1 MRQRFSRPGAALA
14 SATLVLGTV
23 LALAAT
29 APAEAAARAAKGRA
43 AEIEAARLA
52 DKGSYAST
60 GSVAKDAA
68 KEQAAPEEA
77 CFQTRKKL
85 WVEGEGWIVRRVATC
100 R

>member
-14 SATLVLGTV
+14 SATLLLGSAI
-23 LALAAT
+23 ALAAH
-29 APAEAAARAAKGRA
+29 APAEAAPRNAKGRA
-43 AEIEAARLA
+43 AEIEAAKLA

-60 GSVAKDAA
+60 GSVAKDGAA
-68 KEQAAPEEA
+68 ADEG
-77 CFQTRKKL
+77 CFRARRKL